1 MIGFVPWPA
10 GHIVPAGKLT
20 GYLLDPHHPK
30 EAAKCRFLTGF
41 VPDDPAS
48 LEAALL
54 AHASAE
60 NLLDLQVSSS
70 ALRYRYQGP
79 WLAPDGRA
87 PGSRTIWQIRPATA
101 LLHFVTLK
109 PVR

>member
-1 MIGFVPWPA
+1 MPWPA
-10 GHIVPAGKLT
+10 GYIVPAGKLT

-30 EAAKCRFLTGF
+30 GAAKCRFLTGF
-41 VPDDPAS
+41 GFGPDDPAS

-60 NLLDLQVSSS
+60 NLLDLQASSYG
-70 ALRYRYQGP
+70 LRYRYQGP
-79 WLAPDGRA
+79 LPTPDGRA
-87 PGSRTIWQIRPATA
+87 PRIRTIWQIRPATA